1 MKQIKIPMPHWQHSH
16 PKDSSPSGIH
26 RHKKTQRTKYWGSQL
41 RLWLGMLC
49 DVELGKENLALRY
62 FQQLRKPTVKG
73 GTFNF
78 KHIHH
83 MPVASCFLS
92 TIALALMYGAGA
104 CDRVRL
110 RTRRPSC
117 ILDERGNC
125 QRKVTIRVGD
135 WRRRCGHHWLR
146 PFLTNTLLPIIE

>member
-1 MKQIKIPMPHWQHSH
+1 
-16 PKDSSPSGIH
+16 
-26 RHKKTQRTKYWGSQL
+26 
-41 RLWLGMLC
+41 MLC

-110 RTRRPSC
+110 RTSEIVRCEAEIAKPPPADLGTIEQLGCKEDAVCIPILRQDLTVLTIVVLSEGNQSREERPYTAQ
-117 ILDERGNC
+117 G
-125 QRKVTIRVGD
+125 
-135 WRRRCGHHWLR
+135 R
-146 PFLTNTLLPIIE
+146 PRPPD